1 MQGRP
6 TPQIFWLRGN
16 KTVGSGFKL
25 DLGILEEESSGDYTC
40 LATNVGGE
48 DRKTTRL
55 NVICKDNR
63 APNAK

>member
-1 MQGRP
+1 M
-6 TPQIFWLRGN
+6 
-16 KTVGSGFKL
+16 GSGFKL

-48 DRKTTRL
+48 DQKTTRL